1 MIIKEYPYH
10 KGSWQYIITEVK
22 KILEIDT
29 LTKEQAS
36 LIMSL
41 YLKATPLD
49 KMIKQLEETK

>member
-1 MIIKEYPYH
+1 MSKEYPYH
-10 KGSWQYIITEVK
+10 KGSWQYTITEVK

-41 YLKATPLD
+41 YLKATPID
-49 KMIKQLEETK
+49 KIIKQLEEMK

>member
-1 MIIKEYPYH
+1 MKEYPYH
-10 KGSWQYIITEVK
+10 KGSWQYTITEVK

-49 KMIKQLEETK
+49 KMIKQLEEIK